1 MKLLFVVGGIAL
13 LILIILGS
21 KKAWA
26 NMDQTTKVELNNL
39 YYGKEFSLKEDSKD
53 ADQEESN

>member
-1 MKLLFVVGGIAL
+1 MKLLFIVGAVVL

-21 KKAWA
+21 RKAWS

-39 YYGKEFSLKEDSKD
+39 YYGKEFSVKEDSKD
-53 ADQEESN
+53 ADQ